1 MAESPITFTSGEIA
15 TYYTARAPK
24 LKQRGREWR
33 GPCPIHSRDGRHHDH
48 NFAVDPHT
56 GRWFCH
62 SVCGCGGD
70 ILKLEEAL
78 IGGDFPT
85 RKAGVF
91 RLVGRIEPE
100 YGQNGTC
107 TKRNP
112 AGKAPTKPTK
122 PNGMAAG
129 WREIE
134 RYPYVD
140 QEGILLSEVIR
151 YLKPNGTKTFIQ
163 VRPSGAEAAG
173 TTDPERTGGVE
184 PGGIVVGLDAGK
196 YLPDPKATRATGKP
210 TWKRA
215 ADHTDYD
222 GAEYHFRDCPRVPYR
237 LPKLHR
243 AETVYLPEG
252 EKDVHTLEMWG
263 LVASCNPGG
272 SGSSHLYAEWTDY
285 FRGRHIVILPDND
298 KPGRKH
304 AAAVAAALLGAVAS
318 VRIVE
323 LPGLPAKGDV
333 TDWRD
338 SGGTFEQF
346 MELTRAA
353 TAIDAAALSER
364 CARWGL
370 TDHESREHEHTE
382 AADDWPMP
390 EPIQSEL
397 PAVLAFSEEL
407 LPDSFHPLVADVTER
422 MQVPMDYAAAVMVL
436 CLAGAVNH
444 RAVIQ
449 PKAND
454 TGWVIVP
461 NLWGGIIAPPGFMK
475 SPVIQ
480 AATRPLNQIQTEWRR
495 EHEEEMEDY
504 AREKEEYEL
513 RRAAWKEQYKQASKK
528 GSPPPDRP
536 EDSPEE
542 PTLRRLIVNDAT
554 FEALHQTMSD
564 NPAGILVIRDELTG
578 WWSQLD
584 RAGREGERAFCLQAW
599 NGDTGHTI
607 DRIGRGT
614 IHVEACCMS
623 MLGGIQPGRLR
634 SYLVD
639 ALEDGPSNDG
649 LIQRFQLLVWPD
661 TAADWTYVDRA
672 PDAAS
677 EEQAAQ
683 VFRKLVDLDA
693 ENPVRFRFATDAQEL
708 FVAWL
713 EELEAKIRGSELH
726 PALISHLS
734 KYRKLMPA
742 LALLFELADRAAR
755 GETLSAAENVNY
767 VSLEHTRQAAAW
779 CEYLESH
786 ARRVYSCIVTPRLRA
801 ARELAEKIKQQK
813 IGADG
818 FFSCRD
824 VYLKGWTGLDS
835 PEAVKQAA
843 EVLED
848 AGWVRGV
855 SAESGPYGGRP
866 SSRYAVNPRVWA

>member
-1 MAESPITFTSGEIA
+1 MADSAITFTPGEVSS
-15 TYYTARAPK
+15 YYAARVPH
-24 LKQRGREWR
+24 LKQRRAAEWR
-33 GPCPIHSRDGRHHDH
+33 GACPIHHGKND
-48 NFAVDPHT
+48 NFAVEPET

-62 SVCGCGGD
+62 STCGRGGD
-70 ILKLEEAL
+70 ILELEAAL
-78 IGGDFPT
+78 TGGDFPT
-85 RKAGVF
+85 RKAEVF
-91 RLVGRIEPE
+91 RLVGRIESE
-100 YGQNGTC
+100 YRHNGTR
-107 TKRNP
+107 TNGNS
-112 AGKAPTKPTK
+112 AGTAPTKTTK
-122 PNGMAAG
+122 STNTACG
-129 WREIE
+129 WREMA

-140 QEGILLSEVIR
+140 RDGTLLFEVIR
-151 YLKPNGTKTFIQ
+151 YLKPDGTKTFIQ
-163 VRPSGAEAAG
+163 VRPSGVEAAG

-184 PGGIVVGLDAGK
+184 AGGIVVGLDAGK
-196 YLPDPKATRATGKP
+196 YLPDDRAARATGKT

-215 ADHTDYD
+215 ADYTDYD
-222 GAEYHFRDCPRVPYR
+222 GAEYRFRACPRVPYR
-237 LPKLHR
+237 LPKLLN

-252 EKDVHTLEMWG
+252 EKDVHTLEAWG

-272 SGSSHLYAEWTDY
+272 SGNSTLYAGWADY
-285 FRGRHIVILPDND
+285 FQGRHIVILPDND
-298 KPGRKH
+298 EPGRKH
-304 AAAVAAALLGAVAS
+304 AAAVAAALLSVAAS

-338 SGGTFEQF
+338 AGGTFERF
-346 MELTRAA
+346 RELTEAA
-353 TAIDAAALSER
+353 APMDTAALSELR
-364 CARWGL
+364 ARWGL
-370 TDHESREHEHTE
+370 TEDEPRHQARAE
-382 AADDWPMP
+382 AADDWPKL

-397 PAVLAFSEEL
+397 PPVEAFSEDL
-407 LPDSFHPLVADVTER
+407 LPDSFRPLVADVADR
-422 MQVPMDYAAAVMVL
+422 MQVPMDYPAVVMVL
-436 CLAGAVNH
+436 CLAGAVNR

-480 AATRPLNQIQTEWRR
+480 AATRPLNQIQTEWRQ
-495 EHEEEMEDY
+495 EHEEALKDY
-504 AREKEEYEL
+504 AREKEEFEL
-513 RRAAWKEQYKQASKK
+513 RRAAWKEQYKAASKK
-528 GSPPPDRP
+528 GNTAPDRP
-536 EDSPEE
+536 EDEPEE
-542 PTLRRLIVNDAT
+542 PRLRRLIVNDAT
-554 FEALHQTMSD
+554 FEALHQTMSE

-661 TAADWTYVDRA
+661 TAPDWNYVDRA
-672 PDAAS
+672 PDAVS
-677 EEQAAQ
+677 EQQAAR
-683 VFRKLVDLDA
+683 VFRKLVELDA
-693 ENPVRFRFATDAQEL
+693 ENPARFRFAPDAQEL
-708 FVAWL
+708 FIEWL
-713 EELEAKIRGSELH
+713 AELEAKIRGDELH
-726 PALISHLS
+726 PALVSHLS

-742 LALLFELADRAAR
+742 LAVLFHLAETAA
-755 GETLSAAENVNY
+755 GNGDADT
-767 VSLEHTRQAAAW
+767 VSLRHAQQAAAW

-786 ARRVYSCIVTPRLRA
+786 ARRVYSCIVTPQLRA
-801 ARELAEKIKQQK
+801 ARELADKIKHRK
-813 IGADG
+813 VGTDG

-824 VYLKGWTGLDS
+824 VYLKGWSGLDS

-843 EVLED
+843 EVLQD
-848 AGWVRGV
+848 AGWVRDVCG
-855 SAESGPYGGRP
+855 ESLDPLGRGRP
-866 SSRYAVNPRVWA
+866 SNRYEVNPGVWE